1 MSVTV
6 MSRFLKL
13 TAIIE
18 VLTGLGLL
26 VVPAIVVRLLLN
38 SEISGAALPL
48 GRVAGVA
55 LLALGVACW
64 LASSDAPSS
73 AARGLVSAMLLYNI
87 GATLILGGAGL
98 GSGLVG
104 LILWPAVLVHAG
116 MAIWSLASLR
126 CSPGS
131 RRWRVPV

>member
-1 MSVTV
+1 MSPSFVPNV

-64 LASSDAPSS
+64 LASNDTPSS
-73 AARGLVSAMLLYNI
+73 AARGLVGAMLLYNI
-87 GATLILGGAGL
+87 GATLIFGAAGL

-104 LILWPAVLVHAG
+104 LILWAAVILHAV
-116 MAIWSLASLR
+116 MAVWCTACLGR
-126 CSPGS
+126 SPQT
-131 RRWRVPV
+131 P

>member
-1 MSVTV
+1 

-64 LASSDAPSS
+64 LARNDTASS

-87 GATLILGGAGL
+87 GATLILGAAGL

-104 LILWPAVLVHAG
+104 LILWPAVILHAA
-116 MAIWSLASLR
+116 MAVWCTACLR
-126 CSPGS
+126 RSPQT
-131 RRWRVPV
+131 P